1 MPTTTRY
8 HEDEKND
15 GRRGSA
21 RRRSVFAIRKFA
33 DGEKVIWCDF
43 NAKYLDAK
51 DDTKWIMPDRV
62 HPNEAGYR
70 IWTDAVL
77 PYFKSICGN

>member
-8 HEDEKND
+8 HEEGPQNVKRKANEEVN
-15 GRRGSA
+15 A
-21 RRRSVFAIRKFA
+21 AIRKFA
-33 DGEKVIWCDF
+33 DGEKGIWCDF
-43 NAKYLDAK
+43 NTKYLDAK

-70 IWTDAVL
+70 IWTAAVL
-77 PYFKSICGN
+77 SHIKAICVK